1 MKIALGARWRPAR
14 RSRTR
19 LCYGTESKPGCSTRP
34 ATNSRFC
41 ISATTSQSSGEHAE
55 MGCVGWRWETF
66 PSRPWWSCRK
76 APDRSSSR
84 GWWWSKTRMALRQS
98 ASTLPTARPISSART
113 SMSAPAGAPSIPRKS
128 RPRSTARPQEPGREG
143 NMLIL
148 EPNLSHPDDF
158 YEALIESHRGL
169 SVEQSGMLNAKL
181 ILLLANQVGDL
192 DVLRAAI
199 AKAREGIEP
208 AGEDATLKAVA

>member
-1 MKIALGARWRPAR
+1 
-14 RSRTR
+14 
-19 LCYGTESKPGCSTRP
+19 
-34 ATNSRFC
+34 
-41 ISATTSQSSGEHAE
+41 
-55 MGCVGWRWETF
+55 
-66 PSRPWWSCRK
+66 
-76 APDRSSSR
+76 
-84 GWWWSKTRMALRQS
+84 
-98 ASTLPTARPISSART
+98 
-113 SMSAPAGAPSIPRKS
+113 
-128 RPRSTARPQEPGREG
+128 
-143 NMLIL
+143 MLIL

-158 YEALIESHRGL
+158 YEALIKSHRGL